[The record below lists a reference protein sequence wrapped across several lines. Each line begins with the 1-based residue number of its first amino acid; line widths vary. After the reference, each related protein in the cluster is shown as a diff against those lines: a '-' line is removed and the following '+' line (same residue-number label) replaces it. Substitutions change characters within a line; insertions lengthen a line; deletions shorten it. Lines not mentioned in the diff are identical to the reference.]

1 MRAKL
6 RNILVLSLII
16 ILVVAPFFVNQ
27 NASFGGAD
35 GEAEGIIKGLA
46 PKYKPWF
53 GSFWTPP
60 SGEIESL
67 LFSLQAAVGALIIG
81 YYIGYKRAKH
91 EPGENSEQ

>member
-1 MRAKL
+1 MRAKV
-6 RNILVLSLII
+6 RNILVLSLIV
-16 ILVVAPFFVNQ
+16 ILVVIPFFVNQ

-35 GEAEGIIKGLA
+35 GEAKGIIKDFA

-53 GSFWTPP
+53 GSVWSPP

-67 LFSLQAAVGALIIG
+67 LFSLQAAIGALIIG

-91 EPGENSEQ
+91 RPRENSE